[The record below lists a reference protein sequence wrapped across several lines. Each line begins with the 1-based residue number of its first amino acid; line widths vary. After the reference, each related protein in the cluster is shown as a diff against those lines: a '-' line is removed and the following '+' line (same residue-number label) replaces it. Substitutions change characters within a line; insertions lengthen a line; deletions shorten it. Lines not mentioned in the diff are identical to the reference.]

1 MNRAVAAALLKFSA
15 STYTAF
21 GPVAPWIQEPCSP
34 GPMALVLRSRLH
46 KNYCF
51 AATPPNARANVAAQ
65 ARASPYR
72 TTQAKL
78 S

>member
-1 MNRAVAAALLKFSA
+1 
-15 STYTAF
+15 
-21 GPVAPWIQEPCSP
+21 
-34 GPMALVLRSRLH
+34 MALVLRSRLH